1 MRKLLLLMISIL
13 VVCLF
18 SGFAS
23 LRSQQQKPAED
34 NEVATPVVEDALTP
48 QQREHSKLYEAYE
61 KKDKIRDVLM
71 KRQGGL
77 VSFSTACSFFSLKP
91 LPALVTEL
99 AEKADAVVIAT
110 FVSKSSQITTN
121 GTYIFTDYELRIEEA
136 LKDGRTGTLKPD
148 TTITVT
154 RPGGKVLLYGQIAS
168 FTALTFKPLV
178 PGRRYLLFLNYLP
191 STGAYRAVNADS
203 SFDITVTKVESLNEG
218 TSRPFERDLG
228 TFITSVKHAIASDR
242 KNGGAR

>member
-18 SGFAS
+18 CSFAS
-23 LRSQQQKPAED
+23 LQSQQQKPAWD
-34 NEVATPVVEDALTP
+34 NEVASPVIEDALTP
-48 QQREHSKLYEAYE
+48 RQKEHSKLYEAYE
-61 KKDKIRDVLM
+61 RKEKIRDVLM

-77 VSFSTACSFFSLKP
+77 VSFTTSCGSFSLKP
-91 LPALVTEL
+91 LPPLVTEL

-121 GTYIFTDYELRIEEA
+121 GRYVFTDYELRIEEA
-136 LKDGRTGTLKPD
+136 LKDGRTGTLKPE

-168 FTALTFKPLV
+168 FTSSAFKPLL
-178 PGRRYLLFLNYLP
+178 PGRRYLLFLSYLP
-191 STGAYRAVNADS
+191 ATGAYRAVNADG
-203 SFDITVTKVESLNEG
+203 SFDITDTIVESLNEG
-218 TSRPFERDLG
+218 ITRGFERDLG
-228 TFITSVKHAIASDR
+228 AFLTSVKLAAASDQ
-242 KNGGAR
+242 KKGAAQ